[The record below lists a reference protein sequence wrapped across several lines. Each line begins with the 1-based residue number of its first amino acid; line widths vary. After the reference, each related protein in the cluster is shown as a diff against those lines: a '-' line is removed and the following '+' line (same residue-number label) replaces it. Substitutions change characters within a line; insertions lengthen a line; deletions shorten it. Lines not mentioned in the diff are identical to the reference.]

1 MVLKWQYNGAS
12 FFFIRFVNL
21 ETKGNKIFFFAK
33 NKNAFALLLL
43 CLSFWY
49 NYFQQQQQNIHVYIF
64 SGRAED
70 VILSRSKFVRSFEFD
85 THFCKNHKRWTHSLV
100 QKEVLKHT
108 AGGNVIVY
116 LFQQEVRLPV
126 NSKKGA
132 GSNPLCGSS
141 WQSTDFRNI

>member
-49 NYFQQQQQNIHVYIF
+49 NYLLPVVVVEHTCVYI
-64 SGRAED
+64 
-70 VILSRSKFVRSFEFD
+70 
-85 THFCKNHKRWTHSLV
+85 
-100 QKEVLKHT
+100 
-108 AGGNVIVY
+108 
-116 LFQQEVRLPV
+116 
-126 NSKKGA
+126 
-132 GSNPLCGSS
+132 
-141 WQSTDFRNI
+141 